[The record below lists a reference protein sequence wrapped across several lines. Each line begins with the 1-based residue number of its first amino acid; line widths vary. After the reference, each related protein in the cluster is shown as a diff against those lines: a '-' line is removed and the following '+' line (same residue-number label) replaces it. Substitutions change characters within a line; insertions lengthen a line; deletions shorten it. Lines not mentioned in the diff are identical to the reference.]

1 MGASPVVTMVV
12 SILSHGHDD
21 WMISGILRGKG
32 TPMTF
37 RKPLETSGNL
47 HIDPAHFITF
57 HIHPGVIQFS
67 SNARQLSGTCNS
79 HPFGPLRLQQNLHLK
94 SADDFLNFFGR
105 WEDFKNGNKYG
116 FCYPKINLTMKN
128 HKISPT
134 SMTVWPLN
142 GCSKAVRASMF
153 STMNFPGCSE
163 VRWNCE
169 QSEGKLSPSSNM
181 SPQNEVNRMFMKIK

>member
-1 MGASPVVTMVV
+1 MV
-12 SILSHGHDD
+12 
-21 WMISGILRGKG
+21 
-32 TPMTF
+32 MTTGWF
-37 RKPLETSGNL
+37 QGFWGEKVPPWLSGNL
-47 HIDPAHFITF
+47 WKPPYDLHIDLDHFITF

-116 FCYPKINLTMKN
+116 FCYQEMNLTMKN
-128 HKISPT
+128 PKISPT
-134 SMTVWPLN
+134 SMTVWPLY

-169 QSEGKLSPSSNM
+169 QSEGKLCPSSNM
-181 SPQNEVNRMFMKIK
+181 SPQNEVSRMFMKIK